1 MKRAGPTRTATRK
14 VQAPSTATG
23 YLAWSRDPAVSLFAV
38 LPLWLLYEGLRLCLT
53 PDEYNGAEALMTQ
66 SVGVLGPLASPLLRV
81 AFALTVLGAAFSLW
95 RRRIPWARVAAVIAL
110 EGTVYGLMLGPLAA
124 VLATSSHRLLGTG
137 AAGGEPAGDLAADL
151 VASLGAG
158 IFEELVFRLA
168 LISVL
173 CLLLARACDALRV
186 SRLPALIVSVAVSA
200 VVFSAFHHLG
210 PGAPP
215 FERGVFVFRA
225 AAGLLL
231 GLLFVVRG
239 FGVVVYTHAVY
250 DIHYYLT
257 HP

>member
-1 MKRAGPTRTATRK
+1 MKRARPAKRATRR

-66 SVGVLGPLASPLLRV
+66 SVGALGPLASPLLRV

-124 VLATSSHRLLGTG
+124 VLASSSHRLLGPEPAG
-137 AAGGEPAGDLAADL
+137 AEPAGDLAADL

-168 LISVL
+168 LVSVL

-186 SRLPALIVSVAVSA
+186 SRLPALIVGVAVSA

-215 FERGVFVFRA
+215 FERGVFLFRA

>member
-1 MKRAGPTRTATRK
+1 M
-14 VQAPSTATG
+14 QAPSSATG

-66 SVGVLGPLASPLLRV
+66 SVGALGPFAILLLRV

-124 VLATSSHRLLGTG
+124 VLASSSHRLLGPESLGGEPAG
-137 AAGGEPAGDLAADL
+137 AEPAGDLAADL

-168 LISVL
+168 LVSVL

-186 SRLPALIVSVAVSA
+186 SRLPALLVGVAVSA

-215 FERGVFVFRA
+215 FERGVFLFRA

-239 FGVVVYTHAVY
+239 FGVVVYTHALY